1 MVLFHPTFLFTRKLV
16 AAEALKTAAAF
27 GPHYGGEVAWLNEQ
41 LIWAQ
46 AIATEVFI
54 YIPYRFSVRPK

>member
-1 MVLFHPTFLFTRKLV
+1 MVPFHPTFLFTRKLV
-16 AAEALKTAAAF
+16 AAEALKTAAA
-27 GPHYGGEVAWLNEQ
+27 YGVEVAWLNEQ